1 MYDVVDV
8 STGQLLVILT
18 SSPPIL
24 ANKFPAVRKFYA
36 DKIKP
41 DVTILSSAEQ
51 FEADSEVEAA
61 LFDLCEA
68 IADGSSVSAQELS
81 TLVSAGLEA
90 DPAVAVSLLSAVV
103 GQDAARMGQ
112 LAAPDDLHTYAI
124 IVSKIVQDLT
134 TPEGCF
140 LNKVYYINLK

>member
-1 MYDVVDV
+1 M
-8 STGQLLVILT
+8 
-18 SSPPIL
+18 
-24 ANKFPAVRKFYA
+24 
-36 DKIKP
+36 
-41 DVTILSSAEQ
+41 SSAEQ

-68 IADGSSVSAQELS
+68 VADGSSVSAQELS

-124 IVSKIVQDLT
+124 IVSNIVQDL
-134 TPEGCF
+134 G
-140 LNKVYYINLK
+140 LNSIEFQQDVQQGFQQSTGHSVKLNTLLKILLNRLLKFN